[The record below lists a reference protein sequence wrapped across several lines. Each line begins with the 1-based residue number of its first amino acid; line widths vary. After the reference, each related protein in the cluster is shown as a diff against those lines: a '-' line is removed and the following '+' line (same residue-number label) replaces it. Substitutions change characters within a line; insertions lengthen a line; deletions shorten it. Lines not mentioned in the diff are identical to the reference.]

1 MDETKYLLPDMSRWD
16 EVAALIPRNLYHGR
30 LGGRVTRGERDAMI
44 YHILCEIA
52 ELEAASRE

>member
-1 MDETKYLLPDMSRWD
+1 MRSPQYLLPDMSRWD

-30 LGGRVTRGERDAMI
+30 LGGRVTRSERDSMI
-44 YHILCEIA
+44 YSMLCEMA